1 MEELVG
7 LLKTQ
12 EITRSSRARIKK
24 LTTSDLV
31 IMDDLMFMAID
42 RQEANLFFQQAL
54 RSDLFNHYFQQ
65 GA

>member
-12 EITRSSRARIKK
+12 EITRSSRARIKR

-31 IMDDLMFMAID
+31 IIDDLMFMPSTARKPIFFP
-42 RQEANLFFQQAL
+42 AN
-54 RSDLFNHYFQQ
+54 
-65 GA
+65 